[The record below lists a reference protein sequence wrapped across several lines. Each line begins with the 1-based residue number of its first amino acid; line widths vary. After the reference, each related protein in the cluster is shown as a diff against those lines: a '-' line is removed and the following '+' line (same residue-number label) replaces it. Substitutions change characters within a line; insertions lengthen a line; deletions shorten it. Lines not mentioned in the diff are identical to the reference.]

1 MQQWPVPHFSR
12 QLLTTSWVFFF
23 FFVCQ
28 LVVIG
33 SFASSPSPAPPCTLI
48 LPLPLIQPRQIFWC
62 LPVSQISGNV
72 RWDSWL
78 FFFFWLSS
86 LFFCFCFPQYLP
98 GSNHNWPRPSF
109 FFFRFYLN
117 VFQTSKSS
125 SKQVQV
131 DTAPQTNKENRSKT
145 KCFQWPKVSSSPV
158 LLVSCS
164 SLIPSFLYLFCCCF
178 VHSFIY
184 IFIYLHPPPPHK
196 YTLAP
201 TPQSAA
207 VAPALFS
214 REHHNRMWLRMI

>member
-1 MQQWPVPHFSR
+1 MQQWSVPHFSCE
-12 QLLTTSWVFFF
+12 LLTTSWVFFF

-62 LPVSQISGNV
+62 LPVGQISGSV

-78 FFFFWLSS
+78 FFFFFLIE
-86 LFFCFCFPQYLP
+86 LFVFCFFCCLFSSTPARLKPQLATTKLF
-98 GSNHNWPRPSF
+98 SF
-109 FFFRFYLN
+109 SFILMYFKHLKKK
-117 VFQTSKSS
+117 KSS

-131 DTAPQTNKENRSKT
+131 DTAPQANKENRSKT

-164 SLIPSFLYLFCCCF
+164 PPIPSFLYLFCYSLIHVC
-178 VHSFIY
+178 
-184 IFIYLHPPPPHK
+184 IYLF
-196 YTLAP
+196 AP
-201 TPQSAA
+201 TTST
-207 VAPALFS
+207 
-214 REHHNRMWLRMI
+214 